1 MMTVTELLKQLRA
14 LDVRIWVE
22 EDRLRVNAPKGAL
35 SPALREQM
43 TASKD
48 EILAYLKQLQSA
60 DRRPPLRP
68 TDAHGPLPLSFAQRR
83 MWMLQE
89 LDKGTSDYNLAQ
101 AVRLRGE
108 LHLAALEA
116 ALNKVV
122 QRHAILRTTY
132 TKVNGMPFQ
141 AVGEIRPLPLPLTDL
156 SHDLNREGQAQTLLT
171 AEAAQVF
178 DLEHNWPIR
187 AHLLKMAAH
196 DHILLITLH
205 HIASDGASLAVFWGE
220 LARLY
225 ESYLPNG
232 HPTGHAVRRDEVL
245 PEMPLQYADYA
256 AWEQEVVASNFL
268 DDQLAYW
275 KQQFAG
281 ELPELDLV
289 TDFSRSA
296 SDSHRSAHLERPLTI
311 ELSHQLRHFCQQE
324 GVTLYMAMLAVFQLL
339 LHRYTGQEDIVVGSP
354 ISGRSQA
361 ELERMIGPFINTLAL
376 RTNLSG
382 DPTFH
387 ELVQRVRDVSVAAFS
402 NPDVPFEML
411 LEELEVARDAN
422 HTPLF
427 QTFFNVLN
435 FSRPAGGFGALAAEA
450 LLKPELDSYFDLT
463 LYVDE
468 SEEQIELYLS
478 YNAGLFTT
486 ARMEMVLAHYARL
499 LTQVVED
506 PHQKLGQY
514 SLLTDTEKEQLLV
527 TWNDTAVPYPHEKC
541 LHQLIEAQ
549 AERTPGKTAVI
560 FQDQSITYQTLNQR
574 AEQMAHELQKLGV
587 GPDVIVGICLERSI
601 DMMVSLL
608 AVLKAGGAYLPLDP
622 AYPLDRLS
630 YMLADAQSPVLIT
643 ESSLNLAD
651 QLTRDLASP
660 LHVCLVDQHR
670 HHDAYHLGNG
680 LVGTAVSRTATSQNL
695 AYVIYTSGSTG
706 KPKGVQIPHQAV
718 VNFLLSMQREP
729 GLTAEDHLLSV
740 TTLSFDIAVLELYL
754 PLITGATVTLVPR
767 TVAYDGHQLAQ
778 TIAHSGAT
786 VMQATPVT
794 WRMLLDAG
802 WAGEPELKILCGGEA
817 MPPELAR
824 DLLPRCRELW
834 NMYGPTETT
843 VWSTTR
849 QITSG
854 TDPVTIG
861 HPIANTQIYILDKNK
876 QPVPIGVVGDLY
888 IGGDGLARNYRHR
901 PELTAEKFIDN
912 PFRPGSRMYS
922 TGDLARYLANG
933 EVDFLGRSDF
943 QIKIRG
949 FRVELGE
956 IESALV
962 AHTAVREVV
971 TIVRE
976 DRPGDKRLVAYLI
989 LHEGM
994 DQPDQSALR
1003 DFVGGKLPAYMVP
1016 AAFVFLESFP
1026 KTPNRKVDRKALPA
1040 PDMAREDFGRSYVA
1054 PRNPVEVIVAQIVA
1068 QSLDLDSV
1076 GIWDNFFELGG
1087 HSLLVTRVIFRITEL
1102 FRLELPLRRFFE
1114 NPTVAG
1120 IAAYMTADES
1130 ERMRIE
1136 RTAQLLI
1143 KLSQLSDEE
1152 VAGMLASRGGVKA

>member
-1 MMTVTELLKQLRA
+1 
-14 LDVRIWVE
+14 
-22 EDRLRVNAPKGAL
+22 
-35 SPALREQM
+35 
-43 TASKD
+43 
-48 EILAYLKQLQSA
+48 
-60 DRRPPLRP
+60 
-68 TDAHGPLPLSFAQRR
+68 
-83 MWMLQE
+83 
-89 LDKGTSDYNLAQ
+89 
-101 AVRLRGE
+101 
-108 LHLAALEA
+108 
-116 ALNKVV
+116 
-122 QRHAILRTTY
+122 
-132 TKVNGMPFQ
+132 MPFQ
-141 AVGEIRPLPLPLTDL
+141 SVGEIRPLPLPITDL
-156 SHDLNREGQAQTLLT
+156 SHNPDKE
-171 AEAAQVF
+171 AEAQKLLATEANQVF
-178 DLEHNWPIR
+178 DLENEWPIR
-187 AHLLKMAAH
+187 TRLLTMAAH
-196 DHILLITLH
+196 DHILQVTLH

-225 ESYLPNG
+225 ES
-232 HPTGHAVRRDEVL
+232 HVATGHGEVL
-245 PEMPLQYADYA
+245 PQMPLQYADYA
-256 AWEQEVVASNFL
+256 AWEQKLIESNFL
-268 DDQLAYW
+268 ENQLAYW
-275 KQQFAG
+275 KQQFSG
-281 ELPELDLV
+281 EIPDLDLV
-289 TDFSRSA
+289 TDFSRSM
-296 SDSHRSAHLERPLTI
+296 SESHRSAHLEMPLTI
-311 ELSHQLRHFCQQE
+311 ELSQQLRQFCQQE

-361 ELERMIGPFINTLAL
+361 ELQRMIGPFINTLAL
-376 RTNLSG
+376 RTAVSG
-382 DPTFH
+382 DLTFH

-435 FSRPAGGFGALAAEA
+435 FSRPAGGFGSLAAEA

-468 SEEQIELYLS
+468 SEAQIELYLS
-478 YNAGLFTT
+478 YNAGLFTV
-486 ARMEMVLAHYARL
+486 ARMELVLAHYARL
-499 LTQVVED
+499 LTQVVEN
-506 PHQKLGQY
+506 PHQKLADY
-514 SLLTDTEKEQLLV
+514 SLLTEAEKEQQLY
-527 TWNDTAVPYPHEKC
+527 TWNDTAVTYPREKC

-549 AERTPGKTAVI
+549 VEQAAGKTAVI
-560 FQDQSITYQTLNQR
+560 FQDQTITYQALNQR
-574 AEQMAHELQKLGV
+574 AEQMAHQLRQLGV

-601 DMMVSLL
+601 EMMVSLL

-622 AYPLDRLS
+622 AYPLDRLN
-630 YMLADAQSPVLIT
+630 YMLADAHSPVLIT
-643 ESSLNLAD
+643 ESSLNLTEA
-651 QLTRDLASP
+651 LTKDLPQAI
-660 LHVCLVDQHR
+660 HVYLVDEPPQ
-670 HHDAYHLGNG
+670 NG
-680 LVGTAVSRTATSQNL
+680 LHPSANGAVSNASRATSQNL

-718 VNFLLSMQREP
+718 VNFLLSMQKEP
-729 GLTAEDHLLSV
+729 GLTASDHLLSV

-754 PLITGATVTLVPR
+754 PLISGATVTLVPR
-767 TVAYDGHQLAQ
+767 TEAYDGHLLAQ
-778 TIAHSGAT
+778 RIAKSGAT

-794 WRMLLDAG
+794 WRMLLDVG
-802 WAGEPELKILCGGEA
+802 WKGDPSLKILCGGEA

-849 QITSG
+849 QITSSS
-854 TDPVTIG
+854 DPITIG
-861 HPIANTQIYILDKNK
+861 RPIANTQIYVLDKNK

-888 IGGDGLARNYRHR
+888 IGGDGLARDYRER
-901 PELTAEKFIDN
+901 PELTAEKFIDD

-956 IESALV
+956 IESALMG
-962 AHTAVREVV
+962 HTAVREAVA
-971 TIVRE
+971 IVRE
-976 DRPGDKRLVAYLI
+976 DKPGDKRLVAYLI
-989 LHEGM
+989 LHEGVA
-994 DQPDQSALR
+994 QPDQTELR

-1016 AAFVFLESFP
+1016 SAFVFLESFP

-1040 PDMAREDFGRSYVA
+1040 PDMAREDFGRHFVA
-1054 PRNPVEVIVAQIVA
+1054 PRNPVEEIVAQIIA

-1087 HSLLVTRVIFRITEL
+1087 HSLLVTRIIFRITEL
-1102 FRLELPLRRFFE
+1102 FRIEIPLRRFFE

-1120 IAAYMTADES
+1120 IAAFMTADES

-1152 VAGMLASRGGVKA
+1152 VAGMLASRGGVKV